1 MIYVIAFFI
10 ACLFQAA
17 VMVALMMPLIV
28 LIALS
33 GVSTAARS
41 GSASLQSS
49 IVRSMVTYDRLWKNN
64 SNNR

>member
-33 GVSTAARS
+33 GMSVTARI
-41 GSASLQSS
+41 GSANLQGS